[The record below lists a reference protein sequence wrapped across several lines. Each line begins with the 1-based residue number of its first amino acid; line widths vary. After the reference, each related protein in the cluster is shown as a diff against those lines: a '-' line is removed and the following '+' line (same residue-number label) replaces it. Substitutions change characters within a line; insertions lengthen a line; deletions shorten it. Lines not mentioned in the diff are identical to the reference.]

1 MYVGA
6 ILVQRT
12 KMVRKANGVISGIR
26 SNCHSSCD
34 VDKII
39 GFNDDNVSIDHE
51 SPTILQMK
59 LTAIQVMFDL
69 YKLISI
75 ELHRGNEVNFFSC
88 CPTCTNGHLMK
99 EEYQTLIDSVRE
111 SVLMKNVMCSK
122 DPLRHKHMSMGGVVF
137 VENQTGIGRDFI
149 SSFVMQSDLSRL
161 SSDCDLVPHCL
172 RHQKS
177 GGSME
182 LSQE

>member
-6 ILVQRT
+6 LLVQRT

-26 SNCHSSCD
+26 SNCRSSCD

-59 LTAIQVMFDL
+59 LTAVQVMFDL

-75 ELHRGNEVNFFSC
+75 ELHRGNEANFFSC

-122 DPLRHKHMSMGGVVF
+122 DPLRHKHMSMGGVSYLWKIRQELV
-137 VENQTGIGRDFI
+137 GI
-149 SSFVMQSDLSRL
+149 SYLHL
-161 SSDCDLVPHCL
+161 L
-172 RHQKS
+172 RS
-177 GGSME
+177 PI
-182 LSQE
+182 